1 MPTATMTSKGQI
13 TVPKEVR
20 DELNLEPGSRVV
32 FVRTPRGAYQIV
44 PRSRNV
50 MDLVEA
56 DSIEFEDGEAVFEA
70 LIAAEEGAD
79 YPDALIA
86 ASHAALW
93 C

>member
-50 MDLVEA
+50 MDLVGLLH
-56 DSIEFEDGEAVFEA
+56 DPDRPVITLEDMEEG
-70 LIAAEEGAD
+70 IAAGAAESGMAGLD
-79 YPDALIA
+79 NGE
-86 ASHAALW
+86 
-93 C
+93 